1 MTLRQMDDTFTYNMP
16 EEEEEG
22 RMVEKVNIKQHFCQ
36 QWSASTMRKY
46 HTYFEVSENMAALS
60 STYEQGN
67 SILHG
72 HEEDKL
78 DYILNVMQ
86 Y

>member
-1 MTLRQMDDTFTYNMP
+1 
-16 EEEEEG
+16 
-22 RMVEKVNIKQHFCQ
+22 
-36 QWSASTMRKY
+36 MRKY